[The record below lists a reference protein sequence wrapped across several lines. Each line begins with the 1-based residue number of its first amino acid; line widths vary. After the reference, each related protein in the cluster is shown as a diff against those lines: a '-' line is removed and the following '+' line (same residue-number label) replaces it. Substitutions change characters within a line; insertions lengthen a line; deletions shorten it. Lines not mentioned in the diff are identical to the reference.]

1 MDGRYCIAVSNE
13 NQSLIPGL
21 LLQSGVGGSTSYIE
35 PVALVSMNDKLAEA
49 RAAILKAESIKT

>member
-1 MDGRYCIAVSNE
+1 MSNE